1 MNDPHIEALHYRI
14 KHASTVDFENAP
26 PVEHPGPGCSVRIE
40 NGEVKITM
48 KDHHPTIEDA
58 RDAVEP
64 FLHAWELPWGLCQP
78 DEKFE
83 FTFLNGEL
91 IERNPAPGVLS
102 AQAAAYGVGTIKGV
116 SHVRRAK
123 YPDPPKDFGWNA
135 DVDFLFERYRTD
147 GH

>member
-64 FLHAWELPWGLCQP
+64 FLCGMVNSVSGSAISLATSSSSSSMVADPPRDRMDWTVGGRYFSKLGKSL
-78 DEKFE
+78 
-83 FTFLNGEL
+83 
-91 IERNPAPGVLS
+91 LS
-102 AQAAAYGVGTIKGV
+102 AIGSA
-116 SHVRRAK
+116 S
-123 YPDPPKDFGWNA
+123 
-135 DVDFLFERYRTD
+135 
-147 GH
+147 